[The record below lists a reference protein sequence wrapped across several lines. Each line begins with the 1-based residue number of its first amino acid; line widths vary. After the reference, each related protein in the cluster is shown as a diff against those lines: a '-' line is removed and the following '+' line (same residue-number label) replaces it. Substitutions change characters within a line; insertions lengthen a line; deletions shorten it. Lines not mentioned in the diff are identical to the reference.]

1 MLLLYRFSSSV
12 TVVQFSTHSIG
23 PSDISILK
31 VDRLFCDTCR
41 HSFAYIWRSP
51 LMSIFML
58 YTRFTFLLFTAH
70 QLHESRIKNKPFY
83 RYYNHTRA
91 SDNRSILLTRYLNP
105 NAFFAFT
112 QNLWWTVSTQYT
124 YTHIFCSVCGQ
135 RHFMIQFQF
144 RIDNIDTKTFVES
157 IRVFGCNKNCY
168 INKHLLVIW
177 FLLCLRSESNAIIQK
192 KRLRETF

>member
-31 VDRLFCDTCR
+31 VDRLLCDTCR

-51 LMSIFML
+51 FMSIFML

-112 QNLWWTVSTQYT
+112 QNLWWTVSTPIHIH
-124 YTHIFCSVCGQ
+124 THI
-135 RHFMIQFQF
+135 
-144 RIDNIDTKTFVES
+144 
-157 IRVFGCNKNCY
+157 
-168 INKHLLVIW
+168 
-177 FLLCLRSESNAIIQK
+177 LLCLRPKTFYDTIPISNRQYWYKNI
-192 KRLRETF
+192 RWVDSSLRM